1 MLKSSVVNIEPKQLN
16 YRDFKNFSFEIFK
29 EDLSE
34 ALAECTNS
42 YETFEDAFKTS
53 LGKYAPKKKKWLRRN
68 SKPHVNKML
77 RKAIMKRS
85 KLKNK
90 ANKTKL
96 PVDINNYKK
105 QRNYVANLNKRAKLN
120 SNILIDMTVKMASLF
135 GLLVNLSFQ
144 INIVRLLMA

>member
-1 MLKSSVVNIEPKQLN
+1 
-16 YRDFKNFSFEIFK
+16 
-29 EDLSE
+29 
-34 ALAECTNS
+34 
-42 YETFEDAFKTS
+42 
-53 LGKYAPKKKKWLRRN
+53 
-68 SKPHVNKML
+68 ML
-77 RKAIMKRS
+77 REAIMKRS

-135 GLLVNLSFQ
+135 GLLVNLIFQ
-144 INIVRLLMA
+144 INIVRLIMT

>member
-1 MLKSSVVNIEPKQLN
+1 
-16 YRDFKNFSFEIFK
+16 
-29 EDLSE
+29 
-34 ALAECTNS
+34 
-42 YETFEDAFKTS
+42 
-53 LGKYAPKKKKWLRRN
+53 
-68 SKPHVNKML
+68 ML
-77 RKAIMKRS
+77 REAIMKRS

-135 GLLVNLSFQ
+135 GLLVHLIFQ
-144 INIVRLLMA
+144 INIVSLIMT

>member
-1 MLKSSVVNIEPKQLN
+1 MLRGNN
-16 YRDFKNFSFEIFK
+16 
-29 EDLSE
+29 
-34 ALAECTNS
+34 
-42 YETFEDAFKTS
+42 
-53 LGKYAPKKKKWLRRN
+53 
-68 SKPHVNKML
+68 KPHVNKML

-135 GLLVNLSFQ
+135 GLLVHLIFQ
-144 INIVRLLMA
+144 INIVSLIMT

>member
-1 MLKSSVVNIEPKQLN
+1 
-16 YRDFKNFSFEIFK
+16 
-29 EDLSE
+29 
-34 ALAECTNS
+34 
-42 YETFEDAFKTS
+42 
-53 LGKYAPKKKKWLRRN
+53 
-68 SKPHVNKML
+68 
-77 RKAIMKRS
+77 MKRS

-135 GLLVNLSFQ
+135 GLLVNLIFQ
-144 INIVRLLMA
+144 INIVRLIMT

>member
-1 MLKSSVVNIEPKQLN
+1 
-16 YRDFKNFSFEIFK
+16 
-29 EDLSE
+29 
-34 ALAECTNS
+34 
-42 YETFEDAFKTS
+42 
-53 LGKYAPKKKKWLRRN
+53 
-68 SKPHVNKML
+68 
-77 RKAIMKRS
+77 MKRS

-135 GLLVNLSFQ
+135 GLLVHLIFQ
-144 INIVRLLMA
+144 INIVSLIMT

>member
-1 MLKSSVVNIEPKQLN
+1 
-16 YRDFKNFSFEIFK
+16 
-29 EDLSE
+29 
-34 ALAECTNS
+34 
-42 YETFEDAFKTS
+42 
-53 LGKYAPKKKKWLRRN
+53 
-68 SKPHVNKML
+68 
-77 RKAIMKRS
+77 MKRS

-135 GLLVNLSFQ
+135 GLLVSLSFQ
-144 INIVRLLMA
+144 INIVRLLMT